1 MPTNSVKLRQATFVQ
16 EQKQKIAQ
24 ERGRLGALK
33 NGRHNA
39 GFDLEIDAGILQELC
54 RFNSPAVSA

>member
-1 MPTNSVKLRQATFVQ
+1 MPTNSIELRQAAFVQ

-33 NGRHNA
+33 NRRHNA
-39 GFDLEIDAGILQELC
+39 GFDLEINAGIPQELLQIQI
-54 RFNSPAVSA
+54 RLQ